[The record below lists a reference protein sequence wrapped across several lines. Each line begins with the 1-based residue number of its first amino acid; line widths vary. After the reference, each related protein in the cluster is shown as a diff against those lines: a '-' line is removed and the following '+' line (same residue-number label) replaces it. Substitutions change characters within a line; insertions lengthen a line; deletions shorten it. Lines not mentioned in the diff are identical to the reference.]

1 LPSSLAEAAEELR
14 VTEVCT
20 PGMYLASPALA
31 VDLGLTLG
39 ESVEM
44 RVEAVRK

>member
-1 LPSSLAEAAEELR
+1 
-14 VTEVCT
+14 
-20 PGMYLASPALA
+20 MYLASPVLA

-44 RVEAVRK
+44 CVEAVRK